1 MATSVA
7 LLHPPI
13 AFIAW
18 QLLTIPAAAE
28 VLGAWTREAGVQ
40 WIKNVAPTL
49 AESLT
54 LTGLPYN
61 YSTATSIPGG
71 SAPVFPVIARGL
83 LAGIGLVAPIL
94 MRGRARQRAV
104 VLLLG
109 FLAFTLL
116 GKGSNEPLSIVQ
128 EVVDATLLGTV
139 FRNVRYWNIPA
150 GLLLALLIGHVVA
163 YLVARPPGM
172 QRTAASA
179 SVAGVIAL
187 SALPFWSGGPRRPL
201 AALHRRCRH
210 GDRDGERDRPAAH
223 GSDGPR
229 ADAWA

>member
-1 MATSVA
+1 M
-7 LLHPPI
+7 
-13 AFIAW
+13 
-18 QLLTIPAAAE
+18 
-28 VLGAWTREAGVQ
+28 
-40 WIKNVAPTL
+40 
-49 AESLT
+49 
-54 LTGLPYN
+54 
-61 YSTATSIPGG
+61 
-71 SAPVFPVIARGL
+71 IARGL

-94 MRGRARQRAV
+94 MRGRARQLAV

-116 GKGSNEPLSIVQ
+116 GKGSNEPLSVVQ

-187 SALPFWSGGPRRPL
+187 SALPFWSGDLAGHLPPYTIDADTVTVMANVTDLPHTDRMVHVPMLGPSRYASRTGRTSARETIPSSCSRPNQPCGFRRN
-201 AALHRRCRH
+201 
-210 GDRDGERDRPAAH
+210 
-223 GSDGPR
+223 PR
-229 ADAWA
+229 